1 MSLTQ
6 PTPPPVPTPPPGEAA
21 TRRSPV
27 GAVISQVQHGQSRYV
42 TVMLGVAATL
52 GMLLLMH
59 QFSGIIG
66 PVFLALNL
74 VIAAYPIHTW
84 LRAKGTPGWLSAS
97 VMLLAVVVILLAA
110 VVGLVWAVSSMVTEL
125 PKHSAQ
131 YFALYD
137 QAITLLNHYGINTV
151 GFSDIMNQINPS
163 SLANLLL
170 TAMSSAYSI
179 IAVVITI
186 LATLVFLA
194 MDTPG
199 MRSRIKKS
207 SADYPPLGKSLS
219 DFTGHVRR
227 YWVTT
232 TIFGAIVAVLNGFAL
247 FVMGV
252 PLAAV
257 WALFAFLTNY
267 IPNIGF
273 VIGLIPPALLA
284 MLVGGWQLALAVVVV
299 YAVSN
304 FVIQGIIQP
313 RIVGETVGIVPT
325 VSFAS
330 LLLWGSVLGALGTL
344 VALPM
349 TLLFKAMFIDTDPKA
364 DWAHALISTAS
375 PPRQAKRKRQPA

>member
-1 MSLTQ
+1 VGTAIS
-6 PTPPPVPTPPPGEAA
+6 EA
-21 TRRSPV
+21 
-27 GAVISQVQHGQSRYV
+27 QHGQSRYV
-42 TVMLGVAATL
+42 TVMLGLAATL
-52 GMLLLMH
+52 GTLLLMH
-59 QFSGIIG
+59 QFSGILG

-74 VIAAYPIHTW
+74 VIAAYPIHSW
-84 LRAKGTPGWLSAS
+84 LRSKGTPGWVSAS
-97 VMLLAVVVILLAA
+97 VMLLAVVVLLLAA
-110 VVGLVWAVSSMVTEL
+110 VVGLAWAISAMVTEL

-131 YFALYD
+131 YFDLYN
-137 QAITLLNHYGINTV
+137 QAIALLNHYGINTV
-151 GFSDIMNQINPS
+151 GFSDIMQQINPS

-179 IAVVITI
+179 IAVVVTI

-199 MRSRIKKS
+199 MRARIKKS
-207 SADYPPLGKSLS
+207 SADYPPLGKAMI

-232 TIFGAIVAVLNGFAL
+232 TIFGAIVAALNGAAL
-247 FVMGV
+247 FIMGV

-273 VIGLIPPALLA
+273 VIGLIPPVLLA
-284 MLVGGWQLALAVVVV
+284 LLVGGWQLAVAVVVV

-330 LLLWGSVLGALGTL
+330 LLLWGAVLGPLGTL

-364 DWAHALISTAS
+364 DWAHALIATAS
-375 PPRQAKRKRQPA
+375 PPRKAKRKPSPA

>member
-1 MSLTQ
+1 MSATQ
-6 PTPPPVPTPPPGEAA
+6 PTPPPVHTSPPGETP
-21 TRRSPV
+21 TRRPAD
-27 GAVISQVQHGQSRYV
+27 GTLISQVQHGQSRYV
-42 TVMLGVAATL
+42 TVMLGLAATL
-52 GMLLLMH
+52 GALLLMH

-84 LRAKGTPGWLSAS
+84 LRSKGTPGWLSAS

-137 QAITLLNHYGINTV
+137 QAIALLNHYGINTV

-179 IAVVITI
+179 IAVVVTI

-199 MRSRIKKS
+199 MRDRIKKS
-207 SADYPPLGKSLS
+207 SADYPPLGKSMV
-219 DFTGHVRR
+219 DFTWHVRR

-232 TIFGAIVAVLNGFAL
+232 TIFGAIVATLNGLAL
-247 FVMGV
+247 FAMGV

-284 MLVGGWQLALAVVVV
+284 MLVGGWQLAVAVVVV
-299 YAVSN
+299 YSVSN

-330 LLLWGSVLGALGTL
+330 LLLWGFVLGALGTL

-364 DWAHALISTAS
+364 DWAHALISTAN
-375 PPRQAKRKRQPA
+375 PPRKTKRKPRSS